1 MGEETKL
8 KRENPMSPAK
18 RQFVAAAASAAGA
31 AERKENSRSSGS
43 DDDEEEKEEEKKP
56 SRLTRSS
63 TATWSAGTKKRGV
76 SPAKTSVAEGKKK
89 RGVSPATAKR
99 PPRQKEEEEERRAAN
114 RTSKSNAAPIPPTLI
129 SDEDVAFT
137 TQLLVRAYTVADF
150 GKKPDVGLDAWSNGG
165 RQMVVIRSAFELLN
179 FNNSA
184 ALFPD
189 KSNIKGISTARGLEP
204 RGSFSAQQ
212 LVTELC
218 QAREEPFTLVCPDSQ
233 VTAQQL
239 ACVFGEGL
247 GKDAA
252 VVSRLNPF
260 SGASVED
267 GFDLSLGG
275 MWISDGAT
283 PLHIDG
289 YDNREGAKEVDW
301 TSEGRAD
308 LVERFESSLSRDQ
321 PSNLKNRKIKSPG
334 GHDLKLIRMDAVVAL
349 LGATNK
355 VHS

>member
-63 TATWSAGTKKRGV
+63 TATRSAGTTPAAVQRGANTKRKAG
-76 SPAKTSVAEGKKK
+76 KTRVAEGKKK
-89 RGVSPATAKR
+89 RGVSPATAK
-99 PPRQKEEEEERRAAN
+99 A
-114 RTSKSNAAPIPPTLI
+114 AAPIPPTLI

-165 RQMVVIRSAFELLN
+165 RQMVVIRSAFQLLTST
-179 FNNSA
+179 NSA

-189 KSNIKGISTARGLEP
+189 GSNIQGISTARGIDP
-204 RGSFSAQQ
+204 RSSFSAQE
-212 LVTELC
+212 LVTKLF
-218 QAREEPFTLVCPDSQ
+218 QAGEEPFTLVCPNSP
-233 VTAQQL
+233 VTKPQL
-239 ACVFGEGL
+239 DCVFGLGL
-247 GKDAA
+247 GKDVA

-260 SGASVED
+260 LGASVEG

-289 YDNREGAKEVDW
+289 YDNREGAKEVGW

-308 LVERFESSLSRDQ
+308 LVERYESSLSRDQ

>member
-1 MGEETKL
+1 
-8 KRENPMSPAK
+8 
-18 RQFVAAAASAAGA
+18 
-31 AERKENSRSSGS
+31 
-43 DDDEEEKEEEKKP
+43 
-56 SRLTRSS
+56 
-63 TATWSAGTKKRGV
+63 
-76 SPAKTSVAEGKKK
+76 
-89 RGVSPATAKR
+89 
-99 PPRQKEEEEERRAAN
+99 
-114 RTSKSNAAPIPPTLI
+114 
-129 SDEDVAFT
+129 
-137 TQLLVRAYTVADF
+137 
-150 GKKPDVGLDAWSNGG
+150 
-165 RQMVVIRSAFELLN
+165 MVVIRSAFELLN

-204 RGSFSAQQ
+204 RSFSAQQ

-218 QAREEPFTLVCPDSQ
+218 QAREEPFTLVCPNSP
-233 VTAQQL
+233 VTKQQL
-239 ACVFGEGL
+239 DCVFGKEL

-289 YDNREGAKEVDW
+289 YDNREGPKDVDW
-301 TSEGRAD
+301 TSKARAR
-308 LVERFESSLSRDQ
+308 LVERYESPLSRAQ
-321 PSNLKNRKIKSPG
+321 SNNIGISGRNITSASVSG
-334 GHDLKLIRMDAVVAL
+334 RKLIRMDAVVAL